1 MNEIKLNVAEV
12 FSSIQGEGRTT
23 GTPSVF
29 LRLANCNLLCKSK
42 DWICDSIEVWQKG
55 ELKGFDEVFTI
66 SQIADLNSGAHLV
79 ITGGE
84 PLLQQ
89 RKIVDFIK
97 HWQSRILRKIF
108 IEIET
113 NGTIMPNE
121 QMLELVSQ
129 WNCSP
134 KLANSGEKK
143 QRRFK
148 PKVLR
153 VISKTRNHFFK
164 FVINNREDVLDAILF
179 LQEAEVITTKKN
191 IYLMPAGE
199 TREEL
204 SLIRNNVVDLAIL
217 HGFQYSDRLHIVIWN
232 KKTGV

>member
-1 MNEIKLNVAEV
+1 MNKIKLNVAEV

-55 ELKGFDEVFTI
+55 EMKGFDQVFNLE
-66 SQIADLNSGAHLV
+66 QIADLNDGAHLV

-84 PLLQQ
+84 PMLQQ
-89 RKIVDFIK
+89 RKLVDFIK

-121 QMLELVSQ
+121 EMLQLVSQ

-148 PKVLR
+148 PEVLR

-164 FVINNREDVLDAILF
+164 FVINQKSDVFEIRHLF
-179 LQEAEVITTKKN
+179 DEAKIVESKKN

-199 TREEL
+199 TRKEL
-204 SLIRNNVVDLAIL
+204 NAVRDMVVNQSKEFS
-217 HGFQYSDRLHIVIWN
+217 FQYSDRLHIVIWN